1 MLTARDIMNTN
12 VIKVRENDTL
22 KKLAELFLTH
32 HISGA
37 PVVDENCRLV
47 GVVNESDLIFTTK
60 KIDLPR
66 TIAILD
72 AFFFLDSPEKM
83 EKEMK
88 KIAGSKVIDICT
100 DNPVTVTP
108 ATTLEEVGTIMTE
121 QKIHTLPVIEE
132 GILVGIIGKT
142 DIIKTMVQRS

>member
-37 PVVDENCRLV
+37 PVVDENGRLV
-47 GVVNESDLIFTTK
+47 GVVTESDLIFTTK
-60 KIDLPR
+60 KIHLPR

-88 KIAGSKVIDICT
+88 KIYLIVMLLLYTYLFFFFFLKNEIY
-100 DNPVTVTP
+100 
-108 ATTLEEVGTIMTE
+108 
-121 QKIHTLPVIEE
+121 
-132 GILVGIIGKT
+132 
-142 DIIKTMVQRS
+142 